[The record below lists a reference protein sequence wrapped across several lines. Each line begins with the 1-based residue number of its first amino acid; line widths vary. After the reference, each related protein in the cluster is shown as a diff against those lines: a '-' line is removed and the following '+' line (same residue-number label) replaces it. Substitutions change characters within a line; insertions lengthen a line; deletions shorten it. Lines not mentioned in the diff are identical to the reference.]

1 MPNSFWFISIAIFI
15 LTVLICIPPVVR
27 YYKKES
33 GKAWEKSRPLSII
46 TILRGGLPVC
56 ALLTIVI
63 MLAVKFLFY

>member
-15 LTVLICIPPVVR
+15 LTVRICIPPVVR

-33 GKAWEKSRPLSII
+33 GKEWEKSRRLSII

-63 MLAVKFLFY
+63 MLAIKFLFY